1 MKYFFTFLFF
11 VIATH
16 VVAQQKLPSYI
27 QQQVDNTTLLE
38 KISYYKKLYAQQ
50 QNIIRNNGL
59 LNTFSQKIGD
69 ANWKVNQKNIYIAG
83 FYDNMRPKF
92 IQSLDTFACNTMW
105 TNRVTLPYSTTLGTG
120 LHLTGANYTV
130 AIIDEG
136 IVQPTHEKF
145 GNRGRI
151 KSMEP
156 DTVIYGSHAT
166 GVAGSLAADNS
177 DGNPTF
183 AKRTRGTAINAH
195 IKSWDYT
202 NANAKIATML
212 SNTGV
217 NGPILISN
225 HSYGE
230 AVGWIPIGSK
240 WYWLGDTTQTQLE
253 DEKCGWYSSDASYL
267 DTIAHANPYHLMF
280 WAAGNSRLQ
289 NYSGP
294 HNVLIFNA
302 DGTFTVVPSNT
313 PRAPIGL
320 GKTSGDG
327 YDVILPQ
334 QTAKNIL
341 TVGSMETILNG
352 TGYVDAAS
360 TKSFNFSSA
369 GPTDDGR
376 IKPEVVTPGWGFVPS
391 VDVSDTSKHD
401 AYGRPVGT
409 SISSPFAAGSGI
421 LMHEHYKNTH
431 SNWFNAST
439 LKALMINT
447 THEMGAADG
456 PDYRNGFG
464 LVNTKGGT
472 DLITKD
478 NENNRIIFENTLQ
491 NNNKN
496 IYNITA
502 AGNEPISI
510 TIVWNDPPA
519 APTPANMAFDN
530 KNSKLVNDLDMIAKD
545 ANGNICKPY
554 ILDPLN
560 PELPATRGDNFR
572 DNVEQIKI
580 YNVPSNTV
588 LTIEVTHKNNLQ
600 NNKSQ
605 QYSIVI
611 NGTVSTQLP
620 ILFSIPLNA
629 TALNNKHV
637 LNFTVENQV
646 AGTIYTIEKLDMNNN
661 TFISIGTLNE
671 NGINNIL
678 PNAYTFINSN
688 INLGANT
695 YRIKATK
702 PNQQVFYS
710 NTATIIKN
718 GNALINITPNPATE
732 YILVNV
738 PNVNTGNVDIQIID
752 SKGSLVFKQ
761 QTSLPFSNN
770 VLRINTNKFAN
781 GVYRLRLQGAI
792 KATTSFIVNR

>member
-1 MKYFFTFLFF
+1 MKYIFTFLFLHIV
-11 VIATH
+11 VII
-16 VVAQQKLPSYI
+16 VAQQKTPNYI
-27 QQQVDNTTLLE
+27 KQQVDFNVLLE
-38 KISYYKKLYAQQ
+38 KVNYHKKLYVQQ
-50 QNIIRNNGL
+50 QAIINNNAL
-59 LNTFSQKIGD
+59 LKTFPKKVGD
-69 ANWKVNQKNIYIAG
+69 ANWKMDQKNMYIAG
-83 FYDNMRPKF
+83 LYDNMRPRF

-105 TNRVTLPYSTTLGTG
+105 TNRVTLPYSTTLGAG

-136 IVQPTHEKF
+136 IVQRTHEKF

-151 KSMEP
+151 RSMEP
-156 DTVIYGSHAT
+156 DTVTYGSHAT

-195 IKSWDYT
+195 IQSWDYT
-202 NANAKIATML
+202 NANSKIAAMIN
-212 SNTGV
+212 SAGV

-230 AVGWIPIGSK
+230 AVGWIPIGTK

-253 DEKCGWYSSDASYL
+253 DEKCGWYSRDASYL

-302 DGTFTVVPSNT
+302 DGTFTIVPSNT
-313 PRAPIGL
+313 SRAPIGL

-327 YDVILPQ
+327 FDVILPQ

-341 TVGSMETILNG
+341 TVGSMETILTE

-360 TKSFNFSSA
+360 TRSFNFSSA

-391 VDVSDTSKHD
+391 VNNADTSKHD
-401 AYGRPVGT
+401 VYGRPVGT
-409 SISSPFAAGSGI
+409 SISSPYAAGSGL

-431 SNWFNAST
+431 GNWFNAAT
-439 LKALMINT
+439 LKALIINT
-447 THEMGAADG
+447 THEMGDADG

-464 LVNTKGGT
+464 LVNTKGGA

-478 NENNRIIFENTLQ
+478 NAINRIIFENTLH
-491 NNNKN
+491 NNGKN
-496 IYNITA
+496 IYNVTA
-502 AGNEPISI
+502 AGNEAIRA
-510 TIVWNDPPA
+510 TVVWNDPPA

-530 KNSKLVNDLDMIAKD
+530 KNIKLVNDLDIIAKD
-545 ANGNICKPY
+545 ANGNIYKPY

-560 PELPATRGDNFR
+560 PELPATKGNNVR

-580 YNVPSNTV
+580 DNVPANTV

-605 QYSIVI
+605 QYSIIVA
-611 NGTVSTQLP
+611 GTASTQLP
-620 ILFSIPLNA
+620 ILFSIPLTA
-629 TALNNKHV
+629 TETNNKHV
-637 LNFTVENQV
+637 LSFTVENQV
-646 AGTIYTIEKLDMNNN
+646 AGTIYTIEKLDIN
-661 TFISIGTLNE
+661 TSTFTSIGTLNE
-671 NGINNIL
+671 NGVNNIL
-678 PNAYTFINSN
+678 PNAYTYTNSN

-710 NTATIIKN
+710 NTVTISKN
-718 GNALINITPNPATE
+718 GSAMVNITPNPATE

-738 PNVNTGNVDIQIID
+738 PTINIGNVDVQIVD

-770 VLRINTNKFAN
+770 VLRISTSKFAN

-792 KATTSFIVNR
+792 KATKSFIVNR